1 VDKIVDPDHPSARD
15 ARMREQGVFDL
26 LGANVR
32 GVVDDDLLLAP
43 AEKEVAVRRRLAS
56 HRLSRATRC

>member
-1 VDKIVDPDHPSARD
+1 
-15 ARMREQGVFDL
+15 MREQGVFDL

-43 AEKEVAVRRRLAS
+43 AEKK
-56 HRLSRATRC
+56 